1 MINYESVIHKNH
13 SLAHSKLIKNAF
25 SIYGMFNLNQVMAL
39 IIVTSIMSK
48 GLKSYLTWS
57 KTFSVLT
64 IIDIPK
70 NYFYSISGMEYFA
83 IIKR

>member
-1 MINYESVIHKNH
+1 
-13 SLAHSKLIKNAF
+13 
-25 SIYGMFNLNQVMAL
+25 MFNLNQVMAL
-39 IIVTSIMSK
+39 IIVTSIMSRIK
-48 GLKSYLTWS
+48 GLKSYLTWC

-70 NYFYSISGMEYFA
+70 NYFYSISGLKYFA